1 MAARGGEEV
10 GGAVV
15 GEGLVEVLDGGVGV
29 GGEVVR
35 VVIWSASR
43 RRSAA
48 LLRAQAATVRL
59 AARRSRVALTRSSP
73 VGGVGPQAEVA
84 AFGGLAAGDA
94 EWLGQVCPA
103 GARIPGRFDQAGRPV
118 RELFADFTKQH
129 PIRTRV
135 QQRVD
140 VRVDESDDLD
150 HPLCG
155 QRQGFQV
162 GGLDDH
168 EVE

>member
-1 MAARGGEEV
+1 MRLPPAAVAGGFDAFFA
-10 GGAVV
+10 GG
-15 GEGLVEVLDGGVGV
+15 
-29 GGEVVR
+29 
-35 VVIWSASR
+35 
-43 RRSAA
+43 
-48 LLRAQAATVRL
+48 
-59 AARRSRVALTRSSP
+59 

-94 EWLGQVCPA
+94 EWLGQVRPA
-103 GARIPGRFDQAGRPV
+103 GARFPGRFDQAGLPV

-155 QRQGFQV
+155 QRQG
-162 GGLDDH
+162 GP
-168 EVE
+168 